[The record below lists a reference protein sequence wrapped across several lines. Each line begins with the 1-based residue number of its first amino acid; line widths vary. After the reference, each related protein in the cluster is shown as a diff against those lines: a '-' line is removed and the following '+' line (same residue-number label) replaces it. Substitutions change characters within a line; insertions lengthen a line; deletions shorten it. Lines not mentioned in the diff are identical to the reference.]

1 MRAGLL
7 RKTVVVQSTNESRTS
22 SGAVANTWAT
32 HCTRRAA
39 VEPISGKEYFDARA
53 ENANVTVKFRLRHD
67 SLTGLITPKMRV
79 SYDSRYFDIESVI
92 NTGERDKEII
102 LMCRELV

>member
-7 RKTVVVQSTNESRTS
+7 RKVVTVQSTTESRTTT
-22 SGAVANTWAT
+22 GAVTNTWAT
-32 HCTRRAA
+32 FCTRRAA
-39 VEPISGKEYFDARA
+39 VEPISGREYFDARA
-53 ENANVTVKFRLRHD
+53 ENAEISVKFRMRHD
-67 SLTGLITPKMRV
+67 SKTGLITPKMRI

-92 NTGERDKEII
+92 NTGERDKEVI